1 MNLSDVQQSLYEYF
15 KQKKIVVLLMQFAV
29 ILALVYPIYLIMTR
43 LSFLNFITGILG
55 HINIVFY
62 FAYLIGL
69 ILCFAKRDMMA
80 VFIAFALRT
89 FVSIIDLFKFSV
101 AWILY
106 WVLLYT
112 VFLLLRHLIVTETVQ
127 KFKI

>member
-43 LSFLNFITGILG
+43 LSFLNFITGILR

-69 ILCFAKRDMMA
+69 VLCFAKRDMMA

-101 AWILY
+101 SVNTVLSIIVYGILAFAAFNFY
-106 WVLLYT
+106 RNSSEV
-112 VFLLLRHLIVTETVQ
+112 
-127 KFKI
+127 